1 MKREL
6 LSSLCIMLLLAFS
19 GTAVFSATELPENY
33 TFDQPAV
40 NGTNDRLLKPS
51 EIEVLY
57 PMSPE
62 AEAAIVHVVPPC
74 PVIIDGIRYEADEI
88 NLFNGQ
94 RLRFTVDK
102 AGALYAFT
110 TAKGLEVF
118 AEAVYGEMIF
128 SMAGGYGTDATGL
141 SYSVFFVDMWYMGTK
156 IPVYPGTQL
165 PSLDAQDNTI
175 SSAQICDQAGVYI
188 YEYAN
193 YGGSYF
199 YMPPGST
206 WTMLTF
212 QGWNDRVSSIWAL

>member
-1 MKREL
+1 MKKIL
-6 LSSLCIMLLLAFS
+6 LSCLCSAMLLAVPAS
-19 GTAVFSATELPENY
+19 GVTSATFPENY
-33 TFDQPAV
+33 TFDQPTV
-40 NGTNDRLLKPS
+40 NITDSHPLTPS
-51 EIEVLY
+51 QIEALY

-74 PVIIDGIRYEADEI
+74 PVIIDGIRYKAEEI

-110 TAKGLEVF
+110 TAKGLEEF
-118 AEAVYGEMIF
+118 AETAYGEMVF
-128 SMAGGYGTDATGL
+128 CVAGGSGTAATGL
-141 SYSVFFVDMWYMGTK
+141 SYSVFFVDMWYGGSK
-156 IPVYPGTQL
+156 LSVDPGTQL
-165 PSLDAQDNTI
+165 PSLGPLDNAI

-188 YEYAN
+188 YEYLN
-193 YGGSYF
+193 FGGSYF